1 VLDVV
6 KELET
11 FGCKVDIYDPWANAS
26 DVKHEYQ
33 REIIPTFQMNDYS
46 AIVLAVAHN
55 QFKTLNFSTR
65 SAKTVLYDIKS
76 ILPLSIV
83 DGRL

>member
-1 VLDVV
+1 
-6 KELET
+6 
-11 FGCKVDIYDPWANAS
+11 
-26 DVKHEYQ
+26 
-33 REIIPTFQMNDYS
+33 MNDYS